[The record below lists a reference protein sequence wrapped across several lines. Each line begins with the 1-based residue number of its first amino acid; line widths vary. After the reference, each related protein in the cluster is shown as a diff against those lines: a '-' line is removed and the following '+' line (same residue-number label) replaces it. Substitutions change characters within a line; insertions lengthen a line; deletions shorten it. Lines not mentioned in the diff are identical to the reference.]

1 MYALKLLFCLSLMV
15 CALSFG
21 ADTEVNPVRRQPP
34 EAEAEIQ
41 RVIVKFRAE
50 GLDIAARQS
59 GVTQARSG
67 KNRAVALAQRAG
79 LMLKE

>member
-1 MYALKLLFCLSLMV
+1 MYALKLLFCLCLMF

-21 ADTEVNPVRRQPP
+21 ADTEVNPARRQPL

-50 GLDIAARQS
+50 GLDLATRSRDTTPAQS
-59 GVTQARSG
+59 GKS
-67 KNRAVALAQRAG
+67 RAVLT
-79 LMLKE
+79 